1 MPCGCHANA
10 LRVLCKCHV
19 DAVWVSCR
27 CSAGVILMQCGCHV
41 DAVRVLY
48 GSHLDAV
55 RVQCG
60 CHVDAVRVP
69 GGCHVNAERVSC
81 SVAGACSPHGLLDVG
96 DVALDGVL
104 VKDRCR
110 RLRQL
115 TGPAEHLILQ
125 TRRTAG
131 DETGDTVSTGQDGR

>member
-1 MPCGCHANA
+1 
-10 LRVLCKCHV
+10 
-19 DAVWVSCR
+19 
-27 CSAGVILMQCGCHV
+27 MQCGCH
-41 DAVRVLY
+41 A
-48 GSHLDAV
+48 GAMWM
-55 RVQCG
+55 QNG

-69 GGCHVNAERVSC
+69 GGCHVNAERVSCRC

-131 DETGDTVSTGQDGR
+131 DDTGDTVGTGQDSR